1 MVRRRAA
8 PSPDDASHRRE
19 NHEAPDRVRGPSFE
33 TALRASSGWGRWVC
47 AQRSEQNSAHS
58 GSPPRSL

>member
-1 MVRRRAA
+1 MTGSA

-19 NHEAPDRVRGPSFE
+19 NHEARGPSFE
-33 TALRASSGWGRWVC
+33 TALRASSGRGRWAC
-47 AQRSEQNSAHS
+47 RSEQNSSGS

>member
-1 MVRRRAA
+1 MTGSA

-19 NHEAPDRVRGPSFE
+19 NHEARGPSFE
-33 TALRASSGWGRWVC
+33 TALRASSGRGRWVC
-47 AQRSEQNSAHS
+47 LRSEQNSSGS